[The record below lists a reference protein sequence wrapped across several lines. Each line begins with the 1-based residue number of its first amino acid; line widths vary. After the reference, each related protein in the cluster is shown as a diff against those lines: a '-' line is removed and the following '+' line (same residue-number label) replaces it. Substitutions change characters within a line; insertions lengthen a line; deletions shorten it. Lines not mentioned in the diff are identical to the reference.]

1 MFGLSKKE
9 TWVRALAYYIIDG
22 ELYKFSR
29 GIIIRE
35 NDENEKLSDKEVFNK
50 YGVKV
55 SKFRLDYDDFE
66 DWNYNEYN
74 SLEDVPFDMSKAQ
87 DVTEY
92 GSAWAID
99 YIKNA
104 FKKKFDDFCLDETL
118 YSSVEE
124 NMYEEQCFPVI
135 VKPKA
140 KLINN
145 LAKKVVESLILEVE
159 VLDGHSGNTRHEF
172 IHFYKFMTSYKPGCS
187 VEVAES
193 SCPYPFKIENYFE
206 CVEYLEEPC
215 PF

>member
-22 ELYKFSR
+22 ELYKFSK
-29 GIIIRE
+29 GILLIGDNMNLTDTEI
-35 NDENEKLSDKEVFNK
+35 FNK
-50 YGVKV
+50 YGVIV
-55 SKFRLDYDDFE
+55 SKYRLDYEDFE
-66 DWNYNEYN
+66 DWTSNEYD

-87 DVTEY
+87 DVTSY
-92 GSAWAID
+92 GLEWAIE
-99 YIKNA
+99 YIENA
-104 FKKKFDDFCLDETL
+104 LKKKFNDFRLDETL
-118 YSSVEE
+118 YSSVDEDL
-124 NMYEEQCFPVI
+124 YEEQCFPVI

-145 LAKKVVESLILEVE
+145 SAKKVCESLILEVE
-159 VLDGHSGNTRHEF
+159 MLDGHSGSTRHEF

-187 VEVAES
+187 VEVSES

-206 CVEYLEEPC
+206 CVEFLEEPC